1 VRTPKADDQK
11 ASAVPA
17 ATKTPRNLPSGTLS
31 PLIRFPAA
39 RKIEGNDMKVGP
51 VLTAAAI
58 AALTACNSNNNA
70 NNAAATNVATNAATN
85 LNAAATMNATEM
97 NATDLNAT
105 TNSGVTD
112 VNATGN
118 TAANATSNH

>member
-1 VRTPKADDQK
+1 MIKKERTSGCDGTVRN
-11 ASAVPA
+11 SV
-17 ATKTPRNLPSGTLS
+17 LGTLLL
-31 PLIRFPAA
+31 LIRFPAA
-39 RKIEGNDMKVGP
+39 RQIEGNDMKVGP

-58 AALTACNSNNNA
+58 AALTACNHNNA

-118 TAANATSNH
+118 TAANATSNY

>member
-1 VRTPKADDQK
+1 MPECRRINISEST
-11 ASAVPA
+11 
-17 ATKTPRNLPSGTLS
+17 LGTLS
-31 PLIRFPAA
+31 PFIRFPAA
-39 RKIEGNDMKVGP
+39 RQLEGNDMKVGP

-58 AALTACNSNNNA
+58 AALTACGGNNNA
-70 NNAAATNVATNAATN
+70 NNVAASNVANAATN

-112 VNATGN
+112 VNAAGN
-118 TAANATSNH
+118 TAANAASNH